1 MKMPSGPSPY
11 PRRSPRIAHNQLSH
25 SAQHPRR
32 ALARQ
37 KHDFLGTE
45 VHENSTL
52 KQKTAMHRISC
63 MLCARSPRYP
73 SHRPLVCFGALAKEF
88 EVADSVGHLWIAMAS
103 AAKWFLLHCWSIVG
117 ELPCKRIRAQ
127 FRQQAGARII
137 AGSARVIATAGR
149 GLRYSREERRLFQ
162 AGAGVLADKGE
173 GYSREGRGL

>member
-1 MKMPSGPSPY
+1 MRPLATIP
-11 PRRSPRIAHNQLSH
+11 LT
-25 SAQHPRR
+25 SATGVFW
-32 ALARQ
+32 ALA
-37 KHDFLGTE
+37 E
-45 VHENSTL
+45 
-52 KQKTAMHRISC
+52 
-63 MLCARSPRYP
+63 
-73 SHRPLVCFGALAKEF
+73 EF

-103 AAKWFLLHCWSIVG
+103 VANGFCCIVG